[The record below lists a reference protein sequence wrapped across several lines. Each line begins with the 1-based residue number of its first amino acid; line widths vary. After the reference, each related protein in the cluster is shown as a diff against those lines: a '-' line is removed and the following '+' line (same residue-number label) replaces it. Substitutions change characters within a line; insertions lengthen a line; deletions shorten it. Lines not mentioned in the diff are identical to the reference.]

1 MHNEVIETME
11 EESTNLALHT
21 KLCAQRYN
29 QIINKFD
36 KVDGRLTKIEEM
48 LIEIKSSIIGEEA
61 AKYKT
66 YLSWAGVVITALVGV
81 VTHYLLK

>member
-1 MHNEVIETME
+1 MMNEVIETVE

-36 KVDGRLTKIEEM
+36 KVDGRLNKIEEM
-48 LIEIKSSIIGEEA
+48 LAEIKTSITNEEA
-61 AKYKT
+61 TKYKT
-66 YLSWAGVVITALVGV
+66 YLAWAGVIITALMGALS
-81 VTHYLLK
+81 HFLIK

>member
-1 MHNEVIETME
+1 MHNDVIETVE

-36 KVDGRLTKIEEM
+36 KVDGRLNKIEEV
-48 LIEIKSSIIGEEA
+48 LLEIKDNITSEEA

-66 YLSWAGVVITALVGV
+66 YLGWAGVVITALFGM
-81 VTHYLLK
+81 VTHFLMK

>member
-21 KLCAQRYN
+21 KLCAQRYH

-48 LIEIKSSIIGEEA
+48 LLEIKSSLTSEEA

-66 YLSWAGVVITALVGV
+66 YLGWAGVVITALTGV
-81 VTHYLLK
+81 LSHFLLK